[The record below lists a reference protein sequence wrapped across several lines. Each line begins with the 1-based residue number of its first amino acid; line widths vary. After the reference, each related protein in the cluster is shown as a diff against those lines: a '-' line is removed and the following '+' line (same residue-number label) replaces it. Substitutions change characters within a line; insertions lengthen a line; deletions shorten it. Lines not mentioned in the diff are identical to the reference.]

1 VTSKLSLIAWDFEL
15 NPVDNVRL
23 PSSIRHM
30 SAYRSQVGLITKSNE
45 ALVWHIGGPLKL
57 LDTSEIHEKLV
68 GYSQWD
74 AAAVL
79 FHPVR

>member
-1 VTSKLSLIAWDFEL
+1 
-15 NPVDNVRL
+15 
-23 PSSIRHM
+23 M
-30 SAYRSQVGLITKSNE
+30 SAYRNQVGLITKSNE